1 MAAPGPTPEQIAM
14 MQQQMAAEAQ
24 RRGMTVEE
32 FGKMQREQIAAEAA
46 RQGLTTEQFIHRLKA
61 QALRQHQMQQQQ
73 QQQQQGQAGQQG
85 QHQHQH
91 QHQHPQQQ
99 QQQVPVNSN
108 APPDPKGIAVAQ
120 FLRSQNLKPRVCI
133 LDGRRK
139 ELFKVK
145 RALRALQ
152 SPAYAKAS
160 AKPKSNLPPVTDLAS
175 AENAFRLL
183 PMSLLA
189 LKVTKIDPHEGH
201 DHAKPPSKKGRV
213 KGLWTV
219 RIQQHQDTDP
229 MSHYVWL
236 YEGPQWKQKAM
247 AAGVLAAIMAVVMFP
262 LWPIMLRQGVWYLS
276 VGMMGLLCLFFAMA
290 IFRLILFAVT
300 FFVASPGLWLFPN
313 LFEDVGFFESFVPVW
328 GWQET
333 KKKKRSKK
341 TDGSSSKPSK
351 SKPSKSTAAPP
362 TATEKAPATDQPVT
376 APDVSNEKAN
386 QNKSSEQ
393 SPGKHAFAASVED
406 AEEE

>member
-328 GWQET
+328 GWQEV
-333 KKKKRSKK
+333 RC
-341 TDGSSSKPSK
+341 
-351 SKPSKSTAAPP
+351 
-362 TATEKAPATDQPVT
+362 
-376 APDVSNEKAN
+376 
-386 QNKSSEQ
+386 
-393 SPGKHAFAASVED
+393 
-406 AEEE
+406 